1 MDNELKKKYGL
12 PTAIALVIGIVIGSG
27 VFFKA
32 EKILTA
38 TGGNLP
44 LGILAWAIG
53 GLIMIICAYMF
64 SILATRYAH
73 VNGLVDYA
81 EALVGKRY
89 AYYMGWFTTFIYFPA
104 MASVLAWVSARYL
117 GVLCG
122 FDITGGPVM
131 VLACLFLVGSY
142 AVNALSPILAGKFQ
156 VATTVI
162 KLIPLLLMGIV
173 GTIVGLA
180 NGTTIE
186 NFTTVVTT
194 VEGGNGHALFT
205 AVAATAFAYEGWII
219 ATSINAELKNA
230 RRNLP
235 IALVIGTLIVA
246 LTYILYYIGLS
257 GSVSNA
263 EIMAG
268 GEAGAKLAFEKIF
281 GRAAGVGLFVL
292 VVVSCLGTL
301 NGLMLA
307 ATRSLYSVA
316 ARGNGP
322 KPEAFLGIDAILN
335 IMINITDGLVV
346 YPKVI
351 EQRVMRELPFMAT
364 ENIMMRAVE
373 KGGNRQEL
381 HEALRGHSMAAA
393 DVVKKEG
400 GENDLVKRIA
410 ADPIF
415 QITEEEI
422 RSVLK
427 PENYTGRAPEQV
439 EEFLRGFVRPVLEKN
454 KELLGEHVE
463 LSV

>member
-1 MDNELKKKYGL
+1 M
-12 PTAIALVIGIVIGSG
+12 
-27 VFFKA
+27 
-32 EKILTA
+32 
-38 TGGNLP
+38 
-44 LGILAWAIG
+44 
-53 GLIMIICAYMF
+53 
-64 SILATRYAH
+64 
-73 VNGLVDYA
+73 
-81 EALVGKRY
+81 GKRY

-104 MASVLAWVSARYL
+104 MTSVLAWVSARYL

-268 GEAGAKLAFEKIF
+268 GEAGAKLAFE
-281 GRAAGVGLFVL
+281 
-292 VVVSCLGTL
+292 
-301 NGLMLA
+301 
-307 ATRSLYSVA
+307 
-316 ARGNGP
+316 
-322 KPEAFLGIDAILN
+322 
-335 IMINITDGLVV
+335 
-346 YPKVI
+346 
-351 EQRVMRELPFMAT
+351 
-364 ENIMMRAVE
+364 
-373 KGGNRQEL
+373 
-381 HEALRGHSMAAA
+381 
-393 DVVKKEG
+393 
-400 GENDLVKRIA
+400 
-410 ADPIF
+410 
-415 QITEEEI
+415 
-422 RSVLK
+422 
-427 PENYTGRAPEQV
+427 
-439 EEFLRGFVRPVLEKN
+439 
-454 KELLGEHVE
+454 
-463 LSV
+463 

>member
-81 EALVGKRY
+81 EALMGKRY

-104 MASVLAWVSARYL
+104 MTSVLAWVSARYL

-122 FDITGGPVM
+122 FDITAARSWS
-131 VLACLFLVGSY
+131 LRACSLSAAMRSTPCLQSWRASFRWRPRSSSSSRCCSWASSARSVG
-142 AVNALSPILAGKFQ
+142 F
-156 VATTVI
+156 
-162 KLIPLLLMGIV
+162 
-173 GTIVGLA
+173 A

-219 ATSINAELKNA
+219 ATSINAELKDA

-235 IALVIGTLIVA
+235 IALVVGTLIVA

-322 KPEAFLGIDAILN
+322 KPEAFLGIDQYTNMPANSAIVGVLMCAVWLTYFYGANLTEGWFGPFCFDSSELPIITLYALYIPMFLN
-335 IMINITDGLVV
+335 
-346 YPKVI
+346 
-351 EQRVMRELPFMAT
+351 VMRREKELNAFHRYVM
-364 ENIMMRAVE
+364 
-373 KGGNRQEL
+373 
-381 HEALRGHSMAAA
+381 
-393 DVVKKEG
+393 
-400 GENDLVKRIA
+400 
-410 ADPIF
+410 
-415 QITEEEI
+415 
-422 RSVLK
+422 
-427 PENYTGRAPEQV
+427 
-439 EEFLRGFVRPVLEKN
+439 PVLSIVCCIFFCVAAVVSHGKAVLYYLIVFAVIMALAIPFYRQGKEKA
-454 KELLGEHVE
+454 
-463 LSV
+463 